1 MKRLVG
7 RRPLK
12 AAMFGSALAVVCL
25 AGAGLAQASGGS
37 ALPKLSLK
45 LTPSTITVGGSMES
59 GAVDIVSTY
68 TGKKEA
74 AAILFRLNPGISL
87 AEVEGALGSKK
98 IQKDINATS
107 EYGSIVFDAEIH
119 AGQTSEAQTNLEP
132 GQYLALN
139 AAGHGPPKIHSSF
152 TVTASASPVKLP
164 TPQATVRSIDFGFTG
179 PSTLHDGELVRF
191 QNAGWVVHMD
201 LAFPVKGKKAAEEV
215 AAGFKTGKSKGLG
228 KLLAGPPVS
237 FQGVVS
243 HGAYQ
248 QERITAKPGW
258 YVEAC
263 FMNTQDQREH
273 TRLGMER
280 IIRITK

>member
-1 MKRLVG
+1 MKRPVG

-25 AGAGLAQASGGS
+25 VGAGLAQASGGS

-45 LTPSTITVGGSMES
+45 LTPSTIAVGGSMES

-139 AAGHGPPKIHSSF
+139 AAGHGPPKVHSSF

-164 TPQATVRSIDFGFTG
+164 TPQATIRSIDFGFTG

-191 QNAGWVVHMD
+191 QNAGWLVHMD
-201 LAFPVKGKKAAEEV
+201 LAFPVKNQAAAKQIV
-215 AAGFKTGKSKGLG
+215 AALKSGNEKGFG
-228 KLLAGPPVS
+228 KLVAGAPVS
-237 FQGVVS
+237 FTGPIS
-243 HGAYQ
+243 HGGIQ
-248 QERITAKPGW
+248 QEVITAKPGW
-258 YVEAC
+258 YVQVC
-263 FMNTQDQREH
+263 FMETQDGVVH
-273 TRLGMER
+273 TLLGMER
-280 IIRITK
+280 AIKITK